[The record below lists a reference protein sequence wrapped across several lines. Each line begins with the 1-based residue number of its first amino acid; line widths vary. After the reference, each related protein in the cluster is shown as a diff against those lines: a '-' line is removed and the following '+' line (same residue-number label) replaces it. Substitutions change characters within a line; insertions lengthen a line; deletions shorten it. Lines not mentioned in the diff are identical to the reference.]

1 MRWGIIEPYK
11 GGFLEIIPEGEYSDY
26 WLIAAIHVNGKVFC
40 PSPRFYRN
48 EQQALRKAQKIFD
61 WIASY
66 DSDDRQREFWNKE
79 LGIFLWSASR
89 NNI

>member
-1 MRWGIIEPYK
+1 MTLGIIEPYN

-26 WLIAAIHVNGKVFC
+26 WLIAAIHINGEVFR

-66 DSDDRQREFWNKE
+66 DSEISDRGYWNE
-79 LGIFLWSASR
+79 EMRIFLWHQSKDYA
-89 NNI
+89 